1 MSFITWTFDSQ
12 LPLDDLVLKTKP
24 QSYAFGRRLY
34 TFQIEQQKYWLKFHQ
49 AHIHQ
54 VLEHTFL
61 NELDFYRQNSISK
74 KQFIVPHRII
84 QFEQSTQFHELAL
97 SGQGLILVDT
107 ENFFSCVPSDVGII
121 QQQILKA
128 LETLENMHQLGWV
141 HGDLKVEHF
150 RCYKNSCKLID
161 FEQSLKSSHI
171 IQNLTATPHYMA
183 PELFHAERKTVQSD
197 LYAFGII
204 VYEWLTETRLQAKTY
219 HDWAVL
225 HCQQL
230 QIQLPKQ
237 LECFLP
243 LLNGLMQKHVE
254 QRFKLVSDAKDCLNS
269 TILL

>member
-12 LPLDDLVLKTKP
+12 LPLDDLALKTKP
-24 QSYAFGRRLY
+24 KSYAFGRRLY

-54 VLEHTFL
+54 VLEHAFL
-61 NELDFYRQNSISK
+61 HELDFYRQNSISRQ
-74 KQFIVPHRII
+74 QFIVPHRII

-204 VYEWLTETRLQAKTY
+204 LYEWLTQIKLQAKTY
-219 HDWAVL
+219 HEWAVL

-230 QIQLPKQ
+230 YIQLPEQ
-237 LECFLP
+237 LEYFLP
-243 LLNGLMQKHVE
+243 LLNGLMQKQVE
-254 QRFKLVSDAKDCLNS
+254 QRFKSVSEAKHCLNS